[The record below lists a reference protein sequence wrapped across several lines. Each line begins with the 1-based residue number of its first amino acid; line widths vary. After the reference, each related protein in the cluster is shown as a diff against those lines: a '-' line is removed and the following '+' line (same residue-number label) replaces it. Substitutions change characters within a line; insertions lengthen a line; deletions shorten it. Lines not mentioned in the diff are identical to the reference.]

1 MNVTAPPSGAGLLH
15 QRRDDRKSAKIAQA
29 NLSPQEGARKI
40 ATFGFGRDI
49 LRSPK
54 VRQAGPPG
62 SQVEEG
68 AQIKNPGDV
77 SFFFLDGKEH
87 RKRRIAVAGLFTPR
101 TIVNRHQVVMNATM
115 DEIVRHLHSRGSA
128 PLDELSWHMA
138 VVVAADII
146 GLTNS
151 ESTHNLAK
159 RVKAVLDASLSRKR
173 NLFGKAL
180 FIARMVVRVGRFW
193 RRDMVPAI
201 EARRK
206 QPKDDVIS
214 YMVKE
219 NYSKKGMI
227 TEALSYGGAGMM
239 TTREFIVMCA
249 WHLFEKN
256 KLRERFLSGEDRDQ
270 FAILEE
276 ILRLEPVASLVH
288 RRVVENIETGTG
300 SLQQGEVAC
309 VSIRD
314 ANVDEAITGPC
325 PFELDPDRA
334 RRMKVAGSYMSFSD
348 GPHRCPGA
356 QVALHET
363 RIFLDRMFR
372 LPGIRM
378 EKEPEI
384 QWNTHIQGYELRGCI
399 VACDPA

>member
-1 MNVTAPPSGAGLLH
+1 MAQGCPVH
-15 QRRDDRKSAKIAQA
+15 QGRDDRKSARIAEA
-29 NLSPQEGARKI
+29 NLAPQEGARTV
-40 ATFGFGRDI
+40 ASFGFSRDI

-54 VRQAGPPG
+54 VRQAGAAG
-62 SQVEEG
+62 SPQ
-68 AQIKNPGDV
+68 ANKKIKNPGDV
-77 SFFFLDGKEH
+77 SFFFLDGEEH
-87 RKRRIAVAGLFTPR
+87 RKRRAAVAGLFAPK
-101 TIVNRHQVVMNATM
+101 TIVTRHQAVMTKTM
-115 DEIVRHLHSRGSA
+115 DEIVATLQSRGSA

-151 ESTHNLAK
+151 DSTENLAN
-159 RVKAVLDASLSRKR
+159 RVKAVLETSLTKSGNPLAR
-173 NLFGKAL
+173 AL
-180 FIARMVVRVGRFW
+180 SMAKMMVRVGKFW
-193 RRDMVPAI
+193 KRDLLPAI
-201 EARRK
+201 EARRRS
-206 QPKDDVIS
+206 PKDDVIS

-227 TEALSYGGAGMM
+227 MEALSYGGAGMM

-249 WHLFEKN
+249 WHLFEKPD
-256 KLRERFLSGEDRDQ
+256 LRARYLRGDEADQ

-288 RRVVENIETGTG
+288 RRAVEDIASKDGETVRE
-300 SLQQGEVAC
+300 GEVVAL
-309 VSIRD
+309 SIRD

-334 RRMKVAGSYMSFSD
+334 KRMKVVGPYMSFSD

-363 RIFLDRMFR
+363 RIFLERMFR

-378 EKEPEI
+378 VTEPTVFWSE
-384 QWNTHIQGYELRGCI
+384 QIQGYELRGCV